1 MLGSFIDTLQIVYN
15 WLYSFAILNLN
26 LSFEN
31 EIGPMFRNQLGL
43 NLEEAS
49 WAHINSVKWFFINV
63 ESLKCQN

>member
-49 WAHINSVKWFFINV
+49 WAHII
-63 ESLKCQN
+63 L